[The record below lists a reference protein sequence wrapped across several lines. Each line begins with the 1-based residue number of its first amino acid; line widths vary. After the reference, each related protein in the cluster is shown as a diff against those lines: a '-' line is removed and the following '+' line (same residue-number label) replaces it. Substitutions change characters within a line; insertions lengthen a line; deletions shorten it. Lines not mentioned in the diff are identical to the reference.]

1 MPAETITRF
10 ELTKNFLGTIGGEHA
25 AQLVGECEKK
35 GRLTTDE
42 ELATALGLKV
52 TEIRTILNQLHYR
65 GIACYQKTKNPK
77 TGWYSYT
84 WEIKSGRIAE
94 LLIEKHSEERGR
106 LERKAAL
113 QTNYDIFRCKKGC
126 SILPFEVAAE
136 YQFRCPNCNEPLG
149 PTDGRKEL
157 EKTQLEIQN
166 IEKEIELI
174 KKFRQPEKKKKG
186 KR

>member
-52 TEIRTILNQLHYR
+52 TEIRTILNQLNYR

-84 WEIKSGRIAE
+84 WEIKSERIAE

-157 EKTQLEIQN
+157 EITRVEIQN